1 MIDKQQKHN
10 EVIRLYFEEGWS
22 EERIGRE
29 VGVGH
34 TTVNRWVAAYAKSQ
48 GKDKRDL
55 RAEMGGTKSERVSA
69 HEAERDKLLRHLTRK
84 LHRARQQVVMLE
96 NLIRTLKEEG
106 TV

>member
-69 HEAERDKLLRHLTRK
+69 HEAERDKPASSTAPASRSSCSK
-84 LHRARQQVVMLE
+84 ISSAR
-96 NLIRTLKEEG
+96 
-106 TV
+106 